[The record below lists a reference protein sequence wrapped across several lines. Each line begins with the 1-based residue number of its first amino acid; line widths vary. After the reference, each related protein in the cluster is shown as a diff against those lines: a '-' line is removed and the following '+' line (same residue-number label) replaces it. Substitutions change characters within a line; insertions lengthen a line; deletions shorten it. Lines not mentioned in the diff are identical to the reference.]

1 MIERYILKYN
11 GEVKADYNGDRNVTL
26 SELFRYIDENMD
38 KEYIDNGVKKI
49 AHPTCSDADD
59 ETVIYS
65 Y

>member
-1 MIERYILKYN
+1 M
-11 GEVKADYNGDRNVTL
+11 KADYNGDRSVTL

-49 AHPTCSDADD
+49 VHPTCSDADD